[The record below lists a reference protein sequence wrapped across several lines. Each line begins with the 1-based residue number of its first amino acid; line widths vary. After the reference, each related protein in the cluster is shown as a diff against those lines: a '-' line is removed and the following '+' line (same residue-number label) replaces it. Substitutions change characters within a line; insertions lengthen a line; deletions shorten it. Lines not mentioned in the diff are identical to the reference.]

1 MLRSLGAARGAVVA
15 LLPRACTRR
24 QRDRRC
30 RCTHAAIIRQQAA
43 EKHLDP
49 ALIAA
54 VIYAETQVRPA
65 PSSAGAEGLMQIL
78 PDTAQFIAHCSGGA
92 RFTAGDLATPQINV
106 AYGSYY
112 LRYLL
117 DHYDGNEMLA
127 LAAYNGGLTNVDS
140 WVAHARA
147 NPASQLTID
156 AIPFPETRA
165 YVQRVL
171 ARAAGLPRDV
181 PARARARVG
190 TGPLRRACGDLWA
203 AARSVGRRIAATSS
217 DARLQARHRLHADR
231 RPAARRSRRLAEG
244 IEAGERFQTLL
255 GATGTGKTMT
265 MAGVIEAV
273 QRPTLVIAHNKTL
286 AAQLCNEF
294 RTFFPDNA
302 VEYFVSYYD
311 YYQPEAYV
319 PSRDLYIE
327 KDSAINQEV
336 DRLRHA
342 ATAAVFARRDVIV
355 VASVSCIYGL
365 GSPETYEMNM
375 QILKRGE
382 EIDRDALLRKL
393 VSIQYTRND
402 PALSRGT
409 FRVRGETL
417 EVFPAY
423 AETAFRATLFGDEV
437 ERLQH
442 FDPLTGELIE
452 DDLEHVAIWPA
463 THYNVKE
470 GTIEGARRG
479 DRRELNARC
488 AELEA
493 EGKLLESHR
502 LRQRTQYDMEMLREM
517 GFCSGIENYSRILD
531 GRAPGARPVLPDRLL
546 PRGLRLLHRRVP
558 PDRAAD
564 RRHVRGRP
572 LAQADAGRLRL
583 PPAERARQPPAD
595 LRGVPLDHAAA
606 GVRLGDA
613 GRVRARR
620 ARRASS
626 SRSCA
631 RPGSSTRAVEVRE
644 TRNQI
649 DDLMN
654 EVRVRV
660 ERDERVLVTTLT
672 KKMSEDLSQYLLEMG
687 FKMRYLHSEIDTL
700 ERIQII
706 RDLRLGEYD
715 VLVGVN
721 LLREGL
727 DLPEVSLVAIL
738 DADKEGFLRGET
750 SLIQTIGRAARN
762 VDGTV
767 LMYADK
773 ETKAMR
779 AAIDETDR
787 RREIQLAYNEEHG
800 ITAATIVKGIS
811 DIAEFLQAE
820 SKVPRGKRTAHAR
833 SGARRRRCRST
844 SSSGWSS
851 SSRRRCSRPP
861 RTCASSTR
869 RSCATSCASCAATCR
884 RSPAGE
890 GSAAGRGRHPRLPPG
905 DIA

>member
-1 MLRSLGAARGAVVA
+1 MPDFKLDSAFSPTADQ
-15 LLPRACTRR
+15 PK
-24 QRDRRC
+24 
-30 RCTHAAIIRQQAA
+30 AI
-43 EKHLDP
+43 
-49 ALIAA
+49 
-54 VIYAETQVRPA
+54 
-65 PSSAGAEGLMQIL
+65 
-78 PDTAQFIAHCSGGA
+78 
-92 RFTAGDLATPQINV
+92 
-106 AYGSYY
+106 
-112 LRYLL
+112 
-117 DHYDGNEMLA
+117 
-127 LAAYNGGLTNVDS
+127 
-140 WVAHARA
+140 
-147 NPASQLTID
+147 
-156 AIPFPETRA
+156 
-165 YVQRVL
+165 
-171 ARAAGLPRDV
+171 AGL
-181 PARARARVG
+181 
-190 TGPLRRACGDLWA
+190 
-203 AARSVGRRIAATSS
+203 
-217 DARLQARHRLHADR
+217 AD
-231 RPAARRSRRLAEG
+231 G
-244 IEAGERFQTLL
+244 VQAGERFQTLL

-273 QRPTLVIAHNKTL
+273 QRPALVIAHNKTL

-375 QILKRGE
+375 QILSRGGE
-382 EIDRDALLRKL
+382 VDRDALLHKL

-402 PALSRGT
+402 TVLARGT

-423 AETAFRATLFGDEV
+423 AETAFRVSMFGDEV
-437 ERLQH
+437 ERLTH
-442 FDPLTGELIE
+442 FDPLTGEVIA

-463 THYNVKE
+463 THYNVRE
-470 GTIEGARRG
+470 GTIEAGVAEIG
-479 DRRELNARC
+479 RELEERC
-488 AELEA
+488 RQLES
-493 EGKLLESHR
+493 EGKQLESHR

-531 GRAPGARPVLPDRLL
+531 GRRPGERPYCLIDYFPDDFICFIDES
-546 PRGLRLLHRRVP
+546 HQTVP
-558 PDRAAD
+558 QLGGMYEGDRS
-564 RRHVRGRP
+564 RKETLVEYGF
-572 LAQADAGRLRL
+572 RL
-583 PPAERARQPPAD
+583 PSALDNRPQRFEEFLSITPQLMFISATPGDYERA
-595 LRGVPLDHAAA
+595 V
-606 GVRLGDA
+606 
-613 GRVRARR
+613 
-620 ARRASS
+620 
-626 SRSCA
+626 
-631 RPGSSTRAVEVRE
+631 STRVVEQIVRPTGIVDPIVDVRE

-654 EVRVRV
+654 EVRRRV
-660 ERDERVLVTTLT
+660 DQNQRVLVTTLT
-672 KKMSEDLSQYLLEMG
+672 KRMSEDLSQYLLEMG
-687 FKMRYLHSEIDTL
+687 FKTRYLHSEIDTL

-762 VDGTV
+762 VEGTV

-773 ETKAMR
+773 ETSAMR
-779 AAIDETDR
+779 AAIEETER
-787 RREIQLAYNEEHG
+787 RREIQLSYNEEHG

-820 SKVPRGKRTAHAR
+820 SKVPRG
-833 SGARRRRCRST
+833 RRRTKGGRAGATKEMPQHELERLVVELEEEMAAAADDLRFEYAAQLRDELRDL
-844 SSSGWSS
+844 
-851 SSRRRCSRPP
+851 RRELAEIGQHEPQ
-861 RTCASSTR
+861 TGDV
-869 RSCATSCASCAATCR
+869 
-884 RSPAGE
+884 PA
-890 GSAAGRGRHPRLPPG
+890 
-905 DIA
+905 